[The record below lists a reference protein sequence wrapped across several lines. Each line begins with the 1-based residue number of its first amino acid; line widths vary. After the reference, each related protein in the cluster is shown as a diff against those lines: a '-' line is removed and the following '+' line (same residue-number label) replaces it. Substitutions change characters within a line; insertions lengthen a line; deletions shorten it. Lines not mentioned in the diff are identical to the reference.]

1 MADLSL
7 AAVKYCVKV
16 YIDFNCVL
24 LYKYVV
30 DFGETC
36 SGSTRSSEVT
46 RCIHWFSISPREHVT
61 V

>member
-1 MADLSL
+1 MPIVELSL
-7 AAVKYCVKV
+7 AAVKYCVRV

-36 SGSTRSSEVT
+36 SGSTRSNEVT
-46 RCIHWFSISPREHVT
+46 R
-61 V
+61 